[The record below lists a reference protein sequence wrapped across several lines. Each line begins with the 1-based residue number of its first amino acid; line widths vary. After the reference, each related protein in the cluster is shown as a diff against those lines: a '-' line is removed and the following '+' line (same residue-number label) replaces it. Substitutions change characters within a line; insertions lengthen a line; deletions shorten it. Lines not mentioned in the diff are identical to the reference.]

1 MVSITPPLLSLQ
13 SPRQSSYKKIV
24 TEDRVDQLCIRE
36 QKHERPW
43 NIRDEMRERASV
55 GKDDLALALPV
66 ARPERR
72 GAAAVPTT
80 HGCSRTGGVR
90 GGPRTPPLAGEVGRR
105 VLSLA
110 SEVGLSAAPQEVGEA
125 AATAGDR
132 SATLL
137 RPGSSPRH
145 FSVAVSGRGG

>member
-1 MVSITPPLLSLQ
+1 VSITPPLLSLQ

-24 TEDRVDQLCIRE
+24 TEDRVDQLCIGE

-80 HGCSRTGGVR
+80 HGCSRTGSSGRTSHAASCR
-90 GGPRTPPLAGEVGRR
+90 GGGPTR
-105 VLSLA
+105 
-110 SEVGLSAAPQEVGEA
+110 
-125 AATAGDR
+125 
-132 SATLL
+132 
-137 RPGSSPRH
+137 
-145 FSVAVSGRGG
+145 AVSG